1 MFAVSIMPSYHAAVS
16 VITCRWL
23 ASVKFVC
30 VSVVAACMYFQVIP
44 LEFFEGQSSDGQF
57 VPIVAGGSS
66 VPLTF
71 SNRRAYVDCAIQFR
85 LHEMDLQVGCL
96 L

>member
-1 MFAVSIMPSYHAAVS
+1 M
-16 VITCRWL
+16 
-23 ASVKFVC
+23 
-30 VSVVAACMYFQVIP
+30 IP
-44 LEFFEGQSSDGQF
+44 LEYFEGQSSDGQF

-96 L
+96 NKLLDSLYSLSLIFSEYSLLYISVCWFAFLFSCYVIT

>member
-1 MFAVSIMPSYHAAVS
+1 M
-16 VITCRWL
+16 CW
-23 ASVKFVC
+23 
-30 VSVVAACMYFQVIP
+30 QVIP

-66 VPLTF
+66 LPLTF

-85 LHEMDLQVGCL
+85 LHEMDVQVGTSYNIQSTCSVVLLIFLGYCL
-96 L
+96 LRVHLCLVSL